1 MATSWECQSCN
12 LYNSH
17 LQNKCQACF
26 STSPLPPQLPPFKLN
41 KPLPST
47 ELLDMIKQ
55 SSIIVQQSG
64 YLISFD
70 SQQQYIKMNNI
81 SFPVRLATNLT
92 KKPASNPSHSKKEFK
107 DPFLPPFDQGQH
119 VVDINYEYRILL
131 NKYNVVP
138 HHILIVSTQFVKQS
152 LPLTG
157 TDFDITYKVIQSMN
171 GLCYFNS
178 GPLSGASQ
186 PHKHLQIIPRDD
198 KYPIEQFMQNITIH
212 DEQEQKQNINEKGAN
227 IMLHKVREYPFIHY
241 VYLIKNN
248 EKSANIYNA
257 YCLMIQAV
265 KKDMQKSDYAEYL
278 KEDMFSYNLILTTDY
293 MLVVPRKNDVYFNE
307 KLFKKEEVNIS
318 INAVAFAG
326 TFFCKSKESLSMLE
340 QVGPLN
346 VLNFV
351 TMHNHQTNEL

>member
-1 MATSWECQSCN
+1 MATSWECQTCN
-12 LYNSH
+12 LHNSH

-26 STSPLPPQLPPFKLN
+26 STSSLPPQLPPFKLN
-41 KPLPST
+41 KPLPCT

-55 SSIIVQQSG
+55 SSIIAQQ
-64 YLISFD
+64 
-70 SQQQYIKMNNI
+70 
-81 SFPVRLATNLT
+81 VRLATNLT
-92 KKPASNPSHSKKEFK
+92 KKPKPKPDSNLSHSKEKFK

-119 VVDINYEYRILL
+119 VMDINSEYRILL

-138 HHILIVSTQFVKQS
+138 HHILIVSTQFVNQS
-152 LPLTG
+152 LPLTAS
-157 TDFDITYKVIQSMN
+157 DFDITYKVIQSMN

-186 PHKHLQIIPRDD
+186 PHKHLQIIPRDG
-198 KYPIEQFMQNITIH
+198 KYPIEQFIQNIMIH
-212 DEQEQKQNINEKGAN
+212 NEQEQKQNTSEKDTN
-227 IMLHKVREYPFIHY
+227 IVLHKVREYPFIHY

-307 KLFKKEEVNIS
+307 KLFQKDEVNIS

-351 TMHNHQTNEL
+351 TLSLSNHQINK